1 MKKAMA
7 TIVSIAAGT
16 VVGVVAGGTYV
27 NKKRRK
33 ENEVRDKLYEFYVL
47 QNLWLSIH
55 QEGKTL
61 VDYFKANNYKTVA
74 IYGMKELG
82 ECLFDE
88 LKDSEIEVKYVI
100 DRNADMVYADVDIVT
115 PDDELEPVDVIV
127 VTAIHYFD
135 EIDEMLSG
143 KVDYPVVSLEDVVHQ
158 V

>member
-61 VDYFKANNYKTVA
+61 VDYFKANNYTLEEATQIAKEHNVPVEKHFTVGHIINA
-74 IYGMKELG
+74 FFEEFCEEKIIQPTFVCGHPIEISPLTK
-82 ECLFDE
+82 
-88 LKDSEIEVKYVI
+88 KDPQDPNV
-100 DRNADMVYADVDIVT
+100 
-115 PDDELEPVDVIV
+115 
-127 VTAIHYFD
+127 
-135 EIDEMLSG
+135 
-143 KVDYPVVSLEDVVHQ
+143 
-158 V
+158 